1 MAQPFIGSE
10 ALAAGR
16 LTPYQ
21 LRSRFVAVHPDVYL
35 PRGVE
40 LNAALR
46 AKAAWLWSRRRGV
59 VAGSSAAA
67 LHGAKWVDDHAP
79 AVLLYDYRRPPPGVV
94 TWSDHLGDDE
104 VQIVAGIPVTTPER
118 TALDLACRLPTE
130 TAVAQIDALAN
141 ATKLVPAHAA
151 LLAERRPGRRGIRRA
166 RVSLGLV
173 DAGAESPRESWL
185 RLLLIRAGFPRPQT
199 QIPVYD
205 RYGQLVAVVDMGW
218 EEIRVGV
225 DYEGEHHRLSSN
237 RFNRDIRR
245 QEALTELGWVDV
257 RVTVED
263 CEGGIVARVAR
274 AWERQTGQPAPNVH
288 ALRNSRDFFAVRA
301 RSA

>member
-10 ALAAGR
+10 ALAAAR

-21 LRSRFVAVHPDVYL
+21 LRSRFVAVYPGVYL
-35 PRGVE
+35 PRGAE
-40 LNAALR
+40 ANAALR

-67 LHGAKWVDDHAP
+67 LHGAKWVDDRAP
-79 AVLLYDYRRPPPGVV
+79 AVLLYGYRRPPPGIV
-94 TWSDHLGDDE
+94 TWSDRLSEGE
-104 VQIVAGIPVTTPER
+104 VQVVGGLPVTTPER

-141 ATKLVPAHAA
+141 ARRFSLSDAA
-151 LLAERRPGRRGIRRA
+151 LLTERYPGRRGIRRA
-166 RVSLGLV
+166 RATLGLV
-173 DAGAESPRESWL
+173 DSGAESPRESWL

-199 QIPVYD
+199 QISVYD
-205 RYGQLVAVVDMGW
+205 HYGQLVAVVDMGW

-225 DYEGEHHRLSSN
+225 DYEGKHHRLSST
-237 RFNRDIRR
+237 RFDRDIRR

-263 CEGGIVARVAR
+263 CEGGIIGRVAR
-274 AWERQTGQPAPNVH
+274 AWERHTGQSAPNVY
-288 ALRNSRDFFAVRA
+288 ALRNSREFFAVRA